1 MKEVNMKILG
11 LLLESELLK
20 GLIKFFQEYIEST
33 SLLQVI
39 IEAVVAL
46 ILVTLIFVFLLKYT
60 NKKWLF
66 ISLIFFVVLMALIIF
81 LDLRLLLK
89 AYPFILLI
97 YLFLWIA
104 YYVPTIRT
112 FFEALTKPKNVKNF
126 VNNEEAQEVLIETL
140 IRTVQHLSERNTGA
154 IITIEKED
162 SLNTFIEKGTRL
174 DSEVTSELLETIFM
188 PGTAL
193 HDGAVIIREDRI
205 MCAGTFYPTS
215 ETTNIDKLL
224 GSRHRAALGISEVCD
239 AFTIVVSE
247 ETGHISVTFDGAITT
262 NVTLDGLKILL
273 KQNIMVK

>member
-1 MKEVNMKILG
+1 MKSLGIFSNSEIL
-11 LLLESELLK
+11 K
-20 GLIKFFQEYIEST
+20 NLIDFFKNYVASS
-33 SLLQVI
+33 SLVQVI
-39 IEAVVAL
+39 VELIVIAL
-46 ILVTLIFVFLLKYT
+46 LIALLFVFLLKYT

-66 ISLIFFVVLMALIIF
+66 ISLAFFVVLFVLIVLF
-81 LDLRLLLK
+81 DLKIMYK
-89 AYPFILLI
+89 AYRYIVII

-104 YYVPTIRT
+104 FYVPNTRS
-112 FFEALTKPKNVKNF
+112 FFEALTKPKNTKNF
-126 VNNEEAQEVLIETL
+126 VNNEEAQEELIHTL
-140 IRTVQHLSERNTGA
+140 IKTVQHLSERQVGA

-174 DSEVTSELLETIFM
+174 DSEVTAELLETIFM

-215 ETTNIDKLL
+215 ETTSIDKTL

-247 ETGHISVTFDGAITT
+247 ETGHISVTFESSITT
-262 NVTLDGLKILL
+262 NVSLDGLKLLL
-273 KQNIMVK
+273 KQNIIVK

>member
-1 MKEVNMKILG
+1 MKILG